1 MNITLEQVLALAPD
15 ASSAAAGRKLAN
27 ANAWSGLGSNEA
39 AIWGECQGSALYQVR
54 VDRAD
59 LAAKC
64 TCPSRKLPCKH
75 TLGLLVL
82 AATTPAK
89 LSDANAPEWVSE
101 WLMRRAGVAIK
112 KESKR
117 QEAAETPPDPEAQ
130 AKRAAKRQARVQDGI
145 ELLDL
150 WLADLMRNGLAGLEA
165 QGPAPWHKQAAR
177 LVDAQAPGLAAW
189 LRRLAELPGSAGWE
203 QRLLGE
209 LGRLALL
216 THAFRRLD
224 QLPAPLRQ
232 DVRGLVGFTLERDE
246 VIAHGDVVADQWHVL
261 GITEEQEEKL
271 RIQRTWLIGH
281 ATWRPALILQFAIG
295 GAGFAERLLPDSLI
309 DADLAFWPSA
319 WPLRALIKERRLSDQ
334 PRPPLPAVDRIESIL
349 RQWAEALA
357 ANPWLDRIPIAA
369 RHLLPLRGGS
379 GRWFVEDAD
388 GQRLPL
394 RGNDGWRLLAL
405 SGGGPLDLT
414 GEWDGHALLP
424 LLAVPSAALAEPRS
438 AA

>member
-1 MNITLEQVLALAPD
+1 MNLTIEQVQALAPD
-15 ASSAAAGRKLAN
+15 ASSAAAGRKLATGS
-27 ANAWSGLGSNEA
+27 AWSNLGSNEA
-39 AIWGECQGSALYQVR
+39 ALWGECQGSALYQVR

-64 TCPSRKLPCKH
+64 NCPSHKPPCKH
-75 TLGLLVL
+75 TLGLLMR

-89 LSDANAPEWVSE
+89 LADADAPEWVSE
-101 WLMRRAGVAIK
+101 WLMRRAGAAAK

-117 QEAAETPPDPEAQ
+117 QEAAEAPPDPEAQ
-130 AKRAAKRQARVQDGI
+130 AKRAAKRQARVEDGI

-150 WLADLMRNGLAGLEA
+150 WLADLMRNGLAGLET
-165 QGPAPWHKQAAR
+165 QGPAPWQKQAAR

-189 LRRLAELPGSAGWE
+189 LRRIAELPGGSGWE
-203 QRLLGE
+203 ERLLGE

-224 QLPAPLRQ
+224 QLPPTLQ
-232 DVRGLVGFTLERDE
+232 HDVRGLVGFTLERGE
-246 VIAHGDVVADQWHVL
+246 VIDHGDIVADRWHVL

-271 RIQRTWLIGH
+271 RSQRTWLIGH
-281 ATWRPALILQFAIG
+281 STRRPALILQFAIG
-295 GAGFAERLLPDSLI
+295 GAGFAERLLPDSLV

-319 WPLRALIKERRLSDQ
+319 WPLRALVKERRAGDE
-334 PRPPLPAVDRIESIL
+334 PRPPIPAVDRIELIL

-357 ANPWLDRIPIAA
+357 ANPWLDRMPVAA
-369 RHLLPLRGGS
+369 RHLLPLRGAA
-379 GRWFVEDAD
+379 GRWFVEDID

-405 SGGGPLDLT
+405 SGGWPLDLT
-414 GEWDGHALLP
+414 GEWDGYALLP
-424 LLAVPSAALAEPRS
+424 LLAAPSAEQRGPA
-438 AA
+438 